1 MPSPGSSDSHYFD
14 AAPATSSSPRTIE
27 LVLPDVFLELS
38 TDSGVFSAQQVDG
51 GTRILLK
58 DHPPLAS
65 LPTAP
70 AHILDLGCGYGP
82 IALSAAKRAPDAH
95 VWGVDVNERA
105 LELAQGNAASNGI
118 ENVTFGR
125 ADQIPAEQHFDLI
138 LSNPPIRV
146 GKQVL
151 RDLLAT
157 WLDRLTPQGRA
168 WMVVQ
173 KHLGSDSLAAWLT
186 EQGWET
192 TRLSSKAAY
201 RILETLPRST
211 Q

>member
-27 LVLPDVFLELS
+27 LVLPDLFLELS

-105 LELAQGNAASNGI
+105 LELAQSNAASNGI

>member
-192 TRLSSKAAY
+192 ARLSSKAAY

>member
-58 DHPPLAS
+58 DHPPLVS

-192 TRLSSKAAY
+192 ARLSSKAAY

>member
-125 ADQIPAEQHFDLI
+125 TDQIPAEQHFDLI

-192 TRLSSKAAY
+192 NRLSSKAAY